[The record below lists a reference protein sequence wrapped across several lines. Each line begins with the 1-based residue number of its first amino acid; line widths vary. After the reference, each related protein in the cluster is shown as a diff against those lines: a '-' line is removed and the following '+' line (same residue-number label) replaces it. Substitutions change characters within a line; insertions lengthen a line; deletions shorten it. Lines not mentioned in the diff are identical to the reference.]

1 MIAADQL
8 AEIIADVFEMKN
20 CIIVRRKGREHI
32 RRYKHPVKNG
42 MNVEGLLKRPSP
54 IVEKFI
60 AKMEQRTH
68 DHRRL

>member
-1 MIAADQL
+1 MINADQFV
-8 AEIIADVFEMKN
+8 EIMADVFGKKD

-32 RRYKHPVKNG
+32 RRYKHPIKNG
-42 MNVEGLLKRPSP
+42 MNAEDLLKRPSP